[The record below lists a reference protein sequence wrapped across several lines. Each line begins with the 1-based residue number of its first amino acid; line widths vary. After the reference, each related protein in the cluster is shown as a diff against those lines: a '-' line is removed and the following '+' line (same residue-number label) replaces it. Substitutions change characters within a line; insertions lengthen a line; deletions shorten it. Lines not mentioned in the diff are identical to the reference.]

1 MTVHNFTLSAEMIE
15 KLKIEARTELAEDD
29 VEDDVEDDE
38 YFNPGDAAGG
48 NFDDA
53 YSMGVDAGSTYLA
66 REILESLG
74 ISWKE

>member
-1 MTVHNFTLSAEMIE
+1 MMTTNNFTLSAEMIE

-29 VEDDVEDDE
+29 VEDDE
-38 YFNPGDAAGG
+38 YFNPDDAAGG

>member
-1 MTVHNFTLSAEMIE
+1 MIE

-29 VEDDVEDDE
+29 VEDDDE
-38 YFNPGDAAGG
+38 YFNPDDAAGG